1 MDIKIFADWVK
12 SEFDFDC
19 FENDF
24 FEKSLRSV
32 QKEFENSTFNDI
44 PFETY
49 YADILNTKFLKS
61 YLSRLKSLL
70 KAIPQPDSSMSL
82 SIVGVDLNSYSNR
95 IDELRSS
102 IQKLES

>member
-1 MDIKIFADWVK
+1 MDIKKFADWVN

-24 FEKSLRSV
+24 FEKTLLSV
-32 QKEFENSTFNDI
+32 QKEFESSTYNNV

-49 YADILNTKFLKS
+49 YAKNLNTKFLKS
-61 YLSRLKSLL
+61 YRSQLKSLL
-70 KAIPQPDSSMSL
+70 EAIPKPESSMSL
-82 SIVGVDLNSYSNR
+82 SIVGIRLNSYSNR

-102 IQKLES
+102 IQKLEN